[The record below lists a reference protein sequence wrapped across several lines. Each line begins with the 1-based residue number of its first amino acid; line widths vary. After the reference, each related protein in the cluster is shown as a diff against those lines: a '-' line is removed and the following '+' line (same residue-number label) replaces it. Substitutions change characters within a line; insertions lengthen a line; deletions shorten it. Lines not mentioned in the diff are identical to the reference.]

1 MKRLYISMNQT
12 ESRLYRGLPSF
23 VSLAESF
30 GAEIVAVFVVDKES
44 LLKLERY
51 KIFVSDEVAHLSE
64 SLSQEGEKRCQKLQ
78 NLCEERGI
86 KMYTIILE
94 GEPLHDFLRYVT
106 EDPCEEKLIGVV
118 RRGCGAMFR
127 DIFDP
132 LSRQILLETPYD
144 VFVVGV
150 QDHERSH

>member
-12 ESRLYRGLPSF
+12 ESRLYRGLPSL
-23 VSLAESF
+23 VSLAESLS
-30 GAEIVAVFVVDKES
+30 AEVVAVFVVDRES

-51 KIFVSDEVAHLSE
+51 RIFVSDEVAHLSE

-78 NLCEERGI
+78 KLCEERGI
-86 KMYTIILE
+86 KMYAVVLE
-94 GEPLHDFLRYVT
+94 GEPLHDFLRYVD
-106 EDPCEEKLIGVV
+106 EDVCENKLIAVI

-150 QDHERSH
+150 QDHEGSH